1 MGRWISMAK
10 IKMTIVGL
18 YNYNN
23 ELFDNMQ
30 LPDGYDKDR
39 LILTILERCGD
50 FALLYPNYDFMKMMI
65 GVWSQNCRYMF
76 QTLLDTVTAEY
87 NPVEN
92 YDRYSEITR
101 VGKNVASGST
111 TDSQTSFNSDSF
123 KDTGKQISSG
133 SDDVNETVSDHT
145 HGNIGIRSAQELL
158 VQSRELAMFNLYETI
173 AGDFGRKVCIE
184 LY

>member
-1 MGRWISMAK
+1 MSK
-10 IKMTIVGL
+10 IKLTIVGL

-50 FALLYPNYDFMKMMI
+50 FTVLYPNYDFMKMMI
-65 GVWSQNCRYMF
+65 GVWSLNCRYMF
-76 QTLLDTVTAEY
+76 QTLLDTVNAKY
-87 NPVEN
+87 DPIEN
-92 YDRYSEITR
+92 YDRYSDITR
-101 VGKNVASGST
+101 IGRNTASGTT
-111 TDSQTSFNSDSF
+111 TDSQTSFNSDTF
-123 KDTGKQISSG
+123 KDTNQQINTG

-158 VQSRELAMFNLYETI
+158 TQSRELAMFDLYETI
-173 AGDFGRKVCIE
+173 AKDFSRKFCIE